1 MFKERIGRKRYEPI
15 LAKSLRELRL
25 EEDARGCGIE
35 KERQKEKR
43 SIVEIDQEIKG
54 W

>member
-1 MFKERIGRKRYEPI
+1 MFKERIGRKRYDPI

-25 EEDARGCGIE
+25 EDARGCGIE
-35 KERQKEKR
+35 KERQKEKK